1 MINKTGF
8 ELRKTLDRIFYL
20 TCQPILRTRYSET
33 SYRMGYQHEKWK
45 TYLIESAISDDI
57 MLPDVDY
64 VYKIMQ
70 KDLQTTVLD
79 DLFIIRIND
88 EDVKLSNIY
97 RRLREVVR
105 ETLDTTYRVHVSF
118 ENWAC
123 TKYGKSSLLIN
134 HDVSGKFCHHQDQIN
149 DIIEAFEVCM
159 IDIVVQIQR
168 DRK

>member
-8 ELRKTLDRIFYL
+8 ELRKTLDRIFDL
-20 TCQPILRTRYSET
+20 ACQPILRTQYSET

-45 TYLIESAISDDI
+45 TYLIESAISDDM

-97 RRLREVVR
+97 RRLHEVGR

-123 TKYGKSSLLIN
+123 TKYGKASLLIN
-134 HDVSGKFCHHQDQIN
+134 NDVSGKFYHHQDQIK